1 MTVFIL
7 RRLAI
12 TIPTVIAILVMTF
25 VLIRLAPG
33 DPAQAYVESGGGA
46 QALEQARE
54 RLGLNAPVHVQFVRY
69 MSLVVRG
76 DLGRS
81 LINQRSVMGLLLD
94 RYPYTLQLAAAAL
107 VIALL
112 VAIPAGVFSALNQ
125 NTALDRTITV
135 AAVVAYSMPRF
146 WLAMLLV
153 LLFSVTLMWFP
164 VIGAGQEGNLAS
176 VIRHLTLPA
185 IAMGLSEAAF
195 LTRMTRSAVIEELR
209 KDYVRTA
216 HSKGQTA
223 SKVVLKHVLRNAA
236 IPVVTVVGFS
246 LANMLSGSIVIEA
259 VFVRPGVGQLLL
271 EGINQR
277 DYTVVQGGIISFSL
291 GIILL
296 NLLVDISYGALDPRI
311 RYE

>member
-1 MTVFIL
+1 MTLYVM
-7 RRLAI
+7 RRL
-12 TIPTVIAILVMTF
+12 TVTVPTVLAILVMTF

-33 DPAQAYVESGGGA
+33 DPAQAYIEGGGGA
-46 QALEQARE
+46 LELERARE
-54 RLGLNAPVHVQFVRY
+54 RLGLNQPIHVQFVRY
-69 MSLVVRG
+69 ISLVVRG

-81 LINQRSVMGLLLD
+81 LINQRSVMRLLVE
-94 RYPYTLQLAAAAL
+94 RYPYTLQLALASLA
-107 VIALL
+107 VALL
-112 VAIPAGVFSALNQ
+112 VSIPAGVVSALRQ
-125 NTALDRTITV
+125 NTVVDRLITV
-135 AAVVAYSMPRF
+135 GAVIAYSMPRF

-153 LLFSVTLMWFP
+153 LLFSLTLGWFP
-164 VIGAGQEGNLAS
+164 VIGAGDEGNLWS
-176 VIRHLTLPA
+176 ILDHLALPA
-185 IAMGLSEAAF
+185 LATGLSEAAF

-216 HSKGQTA
+216 RSKGQA
-223 SKVVLKHVLRNAA
+223 FHRVVLRHVLRNSA

-259 VFVRPGVGQLLL
+259 IFVRPGVGQLLL

-277 DYTVVQGGIISFSL
+277 DYTVVQGGIVSFAF

>member
-1 MTVFIL
+1 MTLYIA

-12 TIPTVIAILVMTF
+12 TVPTVFAILIMTF

-33 DPAQAYVESGGGA
+33 DPAQAYIEGGGGA
-46 QALEQARE
+46 AELERARE
-54 RLGLNAPVHVQFVRY
+54 RLGLNEPILVQFVRY
-69 MSLVVRG
+69 TSLLVQG

-81 LINQRSVMGLLLD
+81 LINQRSVMQLIVD
-94 RYPYTLQLAAAAL
+94 RFPYTLQLAVVSLA
-107 VIALL
+107 IALI
-112 VAIPAGVFSALNQ
+112 VAIPAGVFAALRQ
-125 NTALDRTITV
+125 NSVTDRVVTV
-135 AAVVAYSMPRF
+135 IAVMAYSMPKF

-153 LLFSVTLMWFP
+153 LLFSVTLRWFP
-164 VIGAGQEGNLAS
+164 VIGAGQEGNLIS
-176 VIRHLTLPA
+176 VLRHLALPA

-216 HSKGQTA
+216 HSKGQNPRA
-223 SKVVLKHVLRNAA
+223 VVLRHVLRNAA

-246 LANMLSGSIVIEA
+246 LASMLSGSIVIEA
-259 VFVRPGVGQLLL
+259 IFVRPGVGQLLL

-277 DYTVVQGGIISFSL
+277 DYTVVQGGIITFAMS
-291 GIILL
+291 IILV
-296 NLLVDISYGALDPRI
+296 NLLVDISYGAVDPRI